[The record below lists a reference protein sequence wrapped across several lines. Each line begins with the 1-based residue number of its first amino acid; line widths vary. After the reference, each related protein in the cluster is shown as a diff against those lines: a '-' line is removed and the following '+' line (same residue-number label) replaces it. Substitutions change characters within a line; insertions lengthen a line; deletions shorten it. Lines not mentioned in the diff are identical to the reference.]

1 MQNAAAIQPK
11 RLRPDEIAG
20 MTKDDPNKSVTRLL
34 LNKTQFSRVIGK
46 GGQTIAHIRSATGV
60 FMKGADIDEEWRLVL
75 LTGTFDQVIG
85 AFDMITEFLQQGDNA
100 TTFPAHTR
108 NPELTQINL
117 LLEHSKAGKAVGS
130 KGSMM
135 QTIKV
140 KSGAVSIRI
149 EKDPMDVQ
157 GVSLRK
163 LTIEGN
169 VGSVRRAHLLV
180 QELYAEPTSLQ
191 MSVAYANYLNNG
203 GTPVVDIGG
212 LPSGRPGAFPGAPT
226 SFEPPMAQAGAVDP
240 STGTH
245 MVPVPFP
252 SLVNFGVQA
261 ETVRQLTEMKAYLWR
276 HFGLD
281 LNISREVIAAPGMH
295 AGAGRGIPDG
305 AGMGPGGYPS
315 AGGVHPGMASGPNL
329 SRPPMGN
336 PRDGLNA
343 SNGTSVAPRPSI
355 ESVIEQ
361 RRANNPQE
369 VCFSVPKAVVG
380 ALIGKGGQ
388 HLRDLSTEFGVR
400 VYIEKEDFNGKRLVV
415 LSFAGNL
422 AEATETDSSSA
433 AAAVQRCKDHIER
446 MIEEQLKQK
455 AAGND
460 INSGMENVTD

>member
-1 MQNAAAIQPK
+1 
-11 RLRPDEIAG
+11 
-20 MTKDDPNKSVTRLL
+20 
-34 LNKTQFSRVIGK
+34 
-46 GGQTIAHIRSATGV
+46 
-60 FMKGADIDEEWRLVL
+60 
-75 LTGTFDQVIG
+75 
-85 AFDMITEFLQQGDNA
+85 
-100 TTFPAHTR
+100 
-108 NPELTQINL
+108 
-117 LLEHSKAGKAVGS
+117 
-130 KGSMM
+130 
-135 QTIKV
+135 
-140 KSGAVSIRI
+140 
-149 EKDPMDVQ
+149 
-157 GVSLRK
+157 
-163 LTIEGN
+163 
-169 VGSVRRAHLLV
+169 
-180 QELYAEPTSLQ
+180 

-212 LPSGRPGAFPGAPT
+212 LPSGRPGSFPGAPT

-240 STGTH
+240 ATGTH

-276 HFGLD
+276 HVSLSRSFSLFVDKITLFTRRFPQFGLD

-343 SNGTSVAPRPSI
+343 SNGTPAAPRPSI
-355 ESVIEQ
+355 ENVIEQ

>member
-1 MQNAAAIQPK
+1 
-11 RLRPDEIAG
+11 
-20 MTKDDPNKSVTRLL
+20 
-34 LNKTQFSRVIGK
+34 
-46 GGQTIAHIRSATGV
+46 
-60 FMKGADIDEEWRLVL
+60 MKGADIDEEWRLVL
-75 LTGTFDQVIG
+75 LTGTFDQVIS
-85 AFDMITEFLQQGDNA
+85 AFDMITEFLQQGDNPVS
-100 TTFPAHTR
+100 FPVHTR
-108 NPELTQINL
+108 NPDLTQINL

-180 QELYAEPTSLQ
+180 QELYAEPASLQ
-191 MSVAYANYLNNG
+191 MSVTYNNYLNNG
-203 GTPVVDIGG
+203 GTPVVDMGG
-212 LPSGRPGAFPGAPT
+212 MSAARAGPFPGVPA
-226 SFEPPMAQAGAVDP
+226 SFEPPMAPAGSVDP

-245 MVPVPFP
+245 MVAVPFP

-281 LNISREVIAAPGMH
+281 LNISREVMTAPGMH
-295 AGAGRGIPDG
+295 AGASRGMPESAVLG
-305 AGMGPGGYPS
+305 HAMGPGNYPS
-315 AGGVHPGMASGPNL
+315 AGGVHGGMGTGPNL
-329 SRPPMGN
+329 SRPAMIN
-336 PRDGLNA
+336 MRDG
-343 SNGTSVAPRPSI
+343 SNMGGAVPSAATRPFI
-355 ESVIEQ
+355 ELVIEQ

-369 VCFSVPKAVVG
+369 VCFSVPKSIVG

-388 HLRDLSTEFGVR
+388 HLRDLQTEFGVR
-400 VYIEKEDFNGKRLVV
+400 VYIEKEDFGGRRLVV
-415 LSFAGNL
+415 LSYANSTEG
-422 AEATETDSSSA
+422 TETDSNTAVA
-433 AAAVQRCKDHIER
+433 AIQRCKEHIEQ

-455 AAGND
+455 QAGIEVNAAASED
-460 INSGMENVTD
+460 VTD